1 MRILE
6 AVEKARKMLSS
17 VPDAQVNVDYLLEE
31 EDLVRT
37 IKKDEFEG
45 MIDPLVRRFADLI
58 KETIAASGKW
68 LDVILTQTCFP
79 LDTLI
84 L

>member
-1 MRILE
+1 
-6 AVEKARKMLSS
+6 MLSS

-58 KETIAASGKW
+58 KETIAASGK
-68 LDVILTQTCFP
+68 
-79 LDTLI
+79 
-84 L
+84 

>member
-1 MRILE
+1 MKQTRCVQRILE

-37 IKKDEFEG
+37 IKRDEFEG
-45 MIDPLVRRFADLI
+45 LIDPLVRRFADLI
-58 KETIAASGKW
+58 KETIAAAGK
-68 LDVILTQTCFP
+68 
-79 LDTLI
+79 
-84 L
+84 